1 MTALTEPAWLTQ
13 LFAAGKDPSADLIRE
28 IIALGEEA
36 IAPLQA
42 VVDDEEL
49 QYEDARGGGWTPVHA
64 ARLLGE
70 LRAAVAVESLL
81 RWLGAEGEALAQ
93 AVPLALARIGEPAL
107 EPLMAYARDK
117 TQPLRARAAALE
129 ALARMIGPHPTVQDR
144 VVDYLRQLVRGEDK
158 REAEFRAFAV
168 VSLCD
173 IADERA
179 WDDILAAYRQNRIA
193 RRLITVNEARE
204 NMLARGGNWK
214 LREAAQSI
222 VPQYETPSHV
232 AGPRAVRRRP
242 TGTALRPEFAR
253 VGRNDPC
260 PCGSG
265 KKFKKC
271 HGR

>member
-1 MTALTEPAWLTQ
+1 MTEHIEPTWPTQ

-28 IIALGEEA
+28 IIVLGDEA
-36 IAPLQA
+36 VAPLLE
-42 VVDDEEL
+42 VLGDEDL

-64 ARLLGE
+64 ARILGE
-70 LRAAVAVESLL
+70 LRAAEAVEPLMK
-81 RWLGAEGEALAQ
+81 WLGVEGEALAQ

-107 EPLMAYARDK
+107 ESLMVHACDRSHD
-117 TQPLRARAAALE
+117 LMGRAVALE
-129 ALARMIGPHPTVQDR
+129 ALTRMTGPHPGFHDR
-144 VVDYLRQLVRGEDK
+144 VVDYLREIVRGEEKGED
-158 REAEFRAFAV
+158 EFRAFAV
-168 VSLCD
+168 VNLCD
-173 IADERA
+173 ISDDRA
-179 WDDILAAYRQNRIA
+179 WDDILTAYKQNRIA
-193 RRLITVNEARE
+193 KRLITVNEARE

-214 LREAAQSI
+214 LREAAESI
-222 VPQYETPSHV
+222 VAQYEAPAHD

-242 TGTALRPEFAR
+242 VGPELGPEFAR

>member
-1 MTALTEPAWLTQ
+1 MMMEPTWLTQ
-13 LFAAGKDPSADLIRE
+13 LFAAGKDPSADLIRA
-28 IIALGEEA
+28 IIALGDEA
-36 IAPLQA
+36 IAPLLDVLA
-42 VVDDEEL
+42 DEGL
-49 QYEDARGGGWTPVHA
+49 QYEDARGGGWAPVHA
-64 ARLLGE
+64 VRILGE
-70 LRAAVAVESLL
+70 LRAAAAVEPLL

-107 EPLMAYARDK
+107 APLMAYAQDT

-129 ALARMIGPHPTVQDR
+129 ALVRMIGPHPDVQDR
-144 VVDYLRQLVRGEDK
+144 VVDYLRQIVRGEDK

-168 VSLCD
+168 VGLCD
-173 IADERA
+173 ISDDQA

-193 RRLITVNEARE
+193 KRLITVNEARE

-222 VPQYETPSHV
+222 IPQYEAPAHA

-242 TGTALRPEFAR
+242 VGQVLGPEFAK